1 MTIEEKH
8 LATLLKWRNRI
19 VMMRIMAGDSA
30 ELNDLLRIA
39 NKKINQLTRQH
50 KEAHLLDA
58 WALEEQ

>member
-58 WALEEQ
+58 WA